1 MFLVRFAIQNA
12 LITNLFLLLVI
23 TIGVMS
29 WQSMPEE
36 LFPEIETDKV
46 AISTIYAGASPEEV
60 ERQVTLL
67 IEEEFDGLAD
77 IDVIRSTSVEGS
89 SEITIELKP
98 DADVDEFMRDSRTV
112 LDRITELP
120 DEAEEP
126 ELRRIKARFP
136 VISVALYGDVSQ
148 GYLIDLSDQVK
159 RRLLAISGV
168 SSANI
173 SGYRD
178 WELWVI
184 VDPEKLASSKV
195 SLSRVT
201 TALRQNLRD
210 LPGGSI
216 EAREGDILLRGKG
229 VTPDPES
236 VSRLIVGT
244 NANGGNL
251 ELGQLATI
259 ERRLEEVRTLGRFNS
274 RPSVNITVTK
284 TPDGSTTEIAREVK
298 QLVVDL
304 QSELPNN
311 IGVSAFSD
319 LSVYIET
326 RLNTVKSS
334 GVVGL
339 VLVLLSLYLFLNFRV
354 ALITALGIPVSF
366 LFAVIL
372 MNYSGQSIN
381 MVSMFAFLLA
391 LGMIVDDAI
400 IVTENIYRHM
410 ELGKSPRDAALIGS
424 REVFWPVMAA
434 TTTSIAAFLPM
445 FAIGGTMGQFIKV
458 IPIVVTACLIGSLLE
473 AFAVLPSHAHQFLRV
488 KKRREGGSD
497 GWRVLLERYVVALR
511 WCLFNR
517 YFVTIATVGVLI
529 LTAIFAVTRVPYI
542 MFGKLDTGQFF
553 VNVEAPNTYSLED
566 TTELAKRVEKAIL
579 EVVDE
584 DKELNSMLTNIGVS
598 FVDFSV
604 FKFGNNYIQYIID
617 LNKRQPEGFIENWVG
632 PVVRLKFDN
641 GGTRSRTTTEV
652 TNAIR
657 VRLESVSGIRRV
669 SIVSTQAGPAGADI
683 EVGVAS
689 ETVDGLRTVSVAM
702 RDYLRQIP
710 GVTDVNQDFEPGKLE
725 YQYSLNERGRQ
736 LGLTQSQ
743 LAEAVR
749 TGFQGLEVAEVTV
762 GDKRMPVR
770 VIYPESVRTEAA
782 DLQLLRIV
790 LPEGKSVFLGQVAD
804 IEIGRGFNQVNRRD
818 LQRLATVTADVD
830 TDVTTP
836 LEVTALLNKEFESRS
851 GLPGFELFY
860 LGEKRDA
867 SRSVADMFDALIIA
881 LVIIFFILAA
891 LFKSL
896 LDPFVVIIA
905 IPFGLIGVVVGH
917 VVLGLQLQFLS
928 LIGFLALAGI
938 VVNDSLILIDFVK
951 KRRADGIERIEAII
965 DAGRVRTRPI
975 LLTSITTFLGVSPLI
990 FFSTGQTKILAPM
1003 AVSLG
1008 FGLLFATILILLV
1021 LPCFYLIAD
1030 DMRSAF
1036 SRMIHG
1042 KAPHQPTE
1050 IDT

>member
-1 MFLVRFAIQNA
+1 MFLVRFAVNNS
-12 LITNLFLLLVI
+12 LITNLFLVLVI
-23 TIGVMS
+23 IIGFMS
-29 WQSMPEE
+29 WKAMPEE

-46 AISTIYAGASPEEV
+46 SIRTIYEGASPEEV
-60 ERQVTLL
+60 ERQITLP

-77 IDVIRSTSVEGS
+77 IDVIRSSSIEGS

-98 DADVDEFMRDSRTV
+98 NADIEEFMRDSRTV
-112 LDRITELP
+112 LDRITDLP
-120 DEAEEP
+120 EEAEEP
-126 ELRRIKARFP
+126 ELQRFKPRFP
-136 VISVALYGDVSQ
+136 VISVALYGDVSRS
-148 GYLIDLSDQVK
+148 YLIELSDEVK
-159 RRLLAISGV
+159 RRLLTIQDV

-195 SLSRVT
+195 SLSQVIA
-201 TALRQNLRD
+201 ALRDNLRD

-229 VTPDPES
+229 VNPDPES
-236 VSRLIVGT
+236 VAALVIEA
-244 NANGGNL
+244 NQNGGNL
-251 ELGQLATI
+251 ELGQLAKI
-259 ERRLEEVRTLGRFNS
+259 ERRLEEKSTLGRFNG

-284 TPDGSTTEIAREVK
+284 TVDGSSTDIARDVK
-298 QLVVDL
+298 ELVNTL
-304 QSELPNN
+304 QQELPNN
-311 IGVSAFSD
+311 ISVAAFSD

-339 VLVLLSLYLFLNFRV
+339 ILVLLSLYLFLNFRV

-410 ELGKSPRDAALIGS
+410 EMGKSPREAALIGA
-424 REVFWPVMAA
+424 REVFWPVIAA
-434 TTTSIAAFLPM
+434 TTTSVAAFLPM
-445 FAIGGTMGQFIKV
+445 FAIGGTMGQFIQV
-458 IPIVVTACLIGSLLE
+458 IPIVVSACLIGSLLE
-473 AFAVLPSHAHQFLRV
+473 AFAVLPSHARQFLRV
-488 KKRREGGSD
+488 KQRREGVRNNWS
-497 GWRVLLERYVVALR
+497 LLLDRYVKILR

-517 YFVTIATVGVLI
+517 YFVAVATVGVL
-529 LTAIFAVTRVPYI
+529 LVVGIFAATRMPYI

-553 VNVEAPNTYSLED
+553 VNIEAPNTYSLED

-584 DKELNSMLTNIGVS
+584 EELNSMLTNVGVS
-598 FVDFSV
+598 FIDFSV
-604 FKFGNNYIQYIID
+604 FKFGNNYIQYIVD
-617 LNKRQPEGFIENWVG
+617 LNKRKPEGFIETWVS
-632 PVVRLKFDN
+632 PVVSLKFDDQ
-641 GGTRSRTTTEV
+641 GTRERTTSAV
-652 TNAIR
+652 SNAIR
-657 VRLESVSGIRRV
+657 ERLESEPGIRRV
-669 SIVSTQAGPAGADI
+669 SIVSTQAGPAGSDI
-683 EVGVAS
+683 EVGIAS
-689 ETVDGLRTVSVAM
+689 ETVDGLRDVSVAL
-702 RDYLRQIP
+702 RDYLRQLP
-710 GVTDVNQDFEPGKLE
+710 GVKDVNQDFEPGKLE

-736 LGLTQSQ
+736 LGLTQAQ

-749 TGFQGLEVAEVTV
+749 SGFQGLEVTEVTV

-770 VIYPESVRTEAA
+770 VIYPESVRTQAA
-782 DLQLLRIV
+782 DLASLRIV
-790 LPEGKSVFLGQVAD
+790 LPGGKSVFLGQVAD
-804 IEIGRGFNQVNRRD
+804 IQVGRGFNQVNRRD
-818 LQRLATVTADVD
+818 LRRLATVTAEVD

-836 LEVTALLNKEFESRS
+836 LDVTTLLDKEFASRPE
-851 GLPGFELFY
+851 LPDFELFY
-860 LGEKRDA
+860 LGEKREA
-867 SRSVADMFDALIIA
+867 NQSVADMLDALVIA
-881 LVIIFFILAA
+881 LIIIFFILAA

-896 LDPFVVIIA
+896 LDPFVVIVA
-905 IPFGLIGVVVGH
+905 IPFGLIGVVAGH
-917 VVLGLQLQFLS
+917 FALGLQLQFLS

-938 VVNDSLILIDFVK
+938 VVNDSLILIDFAK
-951 KRRADGIERIEAII
+951 KRRHEGIERIAAMI

-990 FFSTGQTKILAPM
+990 FFATGQTKILSPM

-1008 FGLLFATILILLV
+1008 FGLMFATVLILLV

-1030 DMRSAF
+1030 DMRNAVWRFFGREVSPAQ
-1036 SRMIHG
+1036 
-1042 KAPHQPTE
+1042 A
-1050 IDT
+1050 

>member
-1 MFLVRFAIQNA
+1 MFLVRFAVNNS
-12 LITNLFLLLVI
+12 LITNLFLVLVI
-23 TIGVMS
+23 IIGFMS
-29 WQSMPEE
+29 WKAMPEE

-46 AISTIYAGASPEEV
+46 SIRTIYEGASPEEV
-60 ERQVTLL
+60 ERQITLP

-77 IDVIRSTSVEGS
+77 IDVIRSSSIEGS

-98 DADVDEFMRDSRTV
+98 NADIEEFMRDSRTV
-112 LDRITELP
+112 LDRITDLP
-120 DEAEEP
+120 EEAEEP
-126 ELRRIKARFP
+126 ELQRFKPRFP
-136 VISVALYGDVSQ
+136 VISVALYGDVSRS
-148 GYLIDLSDQVK
+148 YLIELSDEVK
-159 RRLLAISGV
+159 RRLLTIQDV

-195 SLSRVT
+195 SLSQVIA
-201 TALRQNLRD
+201 ALRDNLRD

-229 VTPDPES
+229 VNPDPES
-236 VSRLIVGT
+236 VAALVIEA
-244 NANGGNL
+244 NQNGGNL
-251 ELGQLATI
+251 ELGQLAKI
-259 ERRLEEVRTLGRFNS
+259 ERRLEEKSTLGRFNG

-284 TPDGSTTEIAREVK
+284 TVDGSSTDIARDVK
-298 QLVVDL
+298 ELVNTL
-304 QSELPNN
+304 QQELPNN
-311 IGVSAFSD
+311 ISVAAFSD

-339 VLVLLSLYLFLNFRV
+339 ILVLLSLYLFLNFRV

-410 ELGKSPRDAALIGS
+410 EMGKSPREAALIGA
-424 REVFWPVMAA
+424 REVFWPVIAA
-434 TTTSIAAFLPM
+434 TTTSVAAFLPM
-445 FAIGGTMGQFIKV
+445 FAIGGTMGQFIQV
-458 IPIVVTACLIGSLLE
+458 IPIVVSACLIGSLLE
-473 AFAVLPSHAHQFLRV
+473 AFAVLPSHARQFLRV
-488 KKRREGGSD
+488 KQRREGVRNNWS
-497 GWRVLLERYVVALR
+497 LLLDRYVKILR

-517 YFVTIATVGVLI
+517 YFVAVATVGVL
-529 LTAIFAVTRVPYI
+529 LVVGIFAATRMPYI

-553 VNVEAPNTYSLED
+553 VNIEAPNTYSLED

-584 DKELNSMLTNIGVS
+584 EELNSMLTNVGVS
-598 FVDFSV
+598 FIDFSV
-604 FKFGNNYIQYIID
+604 FKFGNNYIQYIVD
-617 LNKRQPEGFIENWVG
+617 LNKRKPEGFIETWVS
-632 PVVRLKFDN
+632 PVVSLKFDDQ
-641 GGTRSRTTTEV
+641 GTRERTTSAV
-652 TNAIR
+652 SNAIR
-657 VRLESVSGIRRV
+657 ERLESEPGIRRV
-669 SIVSTQAGPAGADI
+669 SIVSTQAGPAGSDI
-683 EVGVAS
+683 EVGIAS
-689 ETVDGLRTVSVAM
+689 ETVDGLRDVSVAL
-702 RDYLRQIP
+702 RDYLRQLP
-710 GVTDVNQDFEPGKLE
+710 GVKDVNQDFEPGKLE

-736 LGLTQSQ
+736 LGLTQAQ

-749 TGFQGLEVAEVTV
+749 SGFQGLEVTEVTV

-770 VIYPESVRTEAA
+770 VIYPESVRTQAA
-782 DLQLLRIV
+782 DLASLRIV
-790 LPEGKSVFLGQVAD
+790 LPGGKSVFLGQVAD
-804 IEIGRGFNQVNRRD
+804 IQVGRGFNQVNRRD
-818 LQRLATVTADVD
+818 LRRLATVTAEVD

-836 LEVTALLNKEFESRS
+836 LDVTTLLDKEFASRPE
-851 GLPGFELFY
+851 LPDFELFY
-860 LGEKRDA
+860 LGEKREA
-867 SRSVADMFDALIIA
+867 NQSVADMLDALVIA
-881 LVIIFFILAA
+881 LIIIFFILAA

-896 LDPFVVIIA
+896 LDPFVVIVA
-905 IPFGLIGVVVGH
+905 IPFGLIGVVAGH
-917 VVLGLQLQFLS
+917 FALGLQLQFLS

-938 VVNDSLILIDFVK
+938 VVNDSLILIDFAK
-951 KRRADGIERIEAII
+951 KRRQEGIERIAAMI

-990 FFSTGQTKILAPM
+990 FFATGQTKILSPM

-1008 FGLLFATILILLV
+1008 FGLMFATVLILLV

-1030 DMRSAF
+1030 DMRNAVWRFFGREVSPAQ
-1036 SRMIHG
+1036 
-1042 KAPHQPTE
+1042 A
-1050 IDT
+1050 

>member
-1 MFLVRFAIQNA
+1 MFLVRFAVNNS
-12 LITNLFLLLVI
+12 LITNLFLVLVI
-23 TIGVMS
+23 IIGFMS
-29 WQSMPEE
+29 WKAMPEE

-46 AISTIYAGASPEEV
+46 SIRTIYEGASPEEV
-60 ERQVTLL
+60 ERQITLP

-77 IDVIRSTSVEGS
+77 IDVIRSSSIEGS

-98 DADVDEFMRDSRTV
+98 NADIEEFMRDSRTV
-112 LDRITELP
+112 LDRITDLP
-120 DEAEEP
+120 EEAEEP
-126 ELRRIKARFP
+126 ELQRFKPRFP
-136 VISVALYGDVSQ
+136 VISVALYGDVSRS
-148 GYLIDLSDQVK
+148 YLIELSDEVK
-159 RRLLAISGV
+159 RRLLTIQDV

-195 SLSRVT
+195 SLSQVIA
-201 TALRQNLRD
+201 ALRDNLRD

-229 VTPDPES
+229 VNPDPES
-236 VSRLIVGT
+236 VAALVIEA
-244 NANGGNL
+244 NQNGGNL
-251 ELGQLATI
+251 ELGQLAKI
-259 ERRLEEVRTLGRFNS
+259 ERRLEEKSTLGRFNG

-284 TPDGSTTEIAREVK
+284 TVDGSSTDIARDVK
-298 QLVVDL
+298 ELVNTL
-304 QSELPNN
+304 QQELPNN
-311 IGVSAFSD
+311 ISVAAFSD

-339 VLVLLSLYLFLNFRV
+339 ILVLLSLYLFLNFRV

-410 ELGKSPRDAALIGS
+410 EMGKSPREAALIGA
-424 REVFWPVMAA
+424 REVFWPVIAA
-434 TTTSIAAFLPM
+434 TTTSVAAFLPM
-445 FAIGGTMGQFIKV
+445 FAIGGTMGQFIQV
-458 IPIVVTACLIGSLLE
+458 IPIVVSACLIGSLLE
-473 AFAVLPSHAHQFLRV
+473 AFAVLPSHARQFLRV
-488 KKRREGGSD
+488 KQRREGARNNWS
-497 GWRVLLERYVVALR
+497 LLLDRYVKILR

-517 YFVTIATVGVLI
+517 YFVAVATVGVL
-529 LTAIFAVTRVPYI
+529 LVVGIFAATRMPYI

-553 VNVEAPNTYSLED
+553 VNIEAPNTYSLED

-584 DKELNSMLTNIGVS
+584 EELNSMLTNVGVS
-598 FVDFSV
+598 FIDFSV
-604 FKFGNNYIQYIID
+604 FKFGNNYIQYIVD
-617 LNKRQPEGFIENWVG
+617 LNKRKPEGFIETWVS
-632 PVVRLKFDN
+632 PVVSLKFDDQ
-641 GGTRSRTTTEV
+641 GTRERTTSAV
-652 TNAIR
+652 SNAIR
-657 VRLESVSGIRRV
+657 ERLESEPGIRRV
-669 SIVSTQAGPAGADI
+669 SIVSTQAGPAGSDI
-683 EVGVAS
+683 EVGIAS
-689 ETVDGLRTVSVAM
+689 ETVDGLRDVSVAL
-702 RDYLRQIP
+702 RDYLRQLP
-710 GVTDVNQDFEPGKLE
+710 GVKDVNQDFEPGKLE

-736 LGLTQSQ
+736 LGLTQAQ

-749 TGFQGLEVAEVTV
+749 SGFQGLEVTEVTV

-770 VIYPESVRTEAA
+770 GIYPESGRTQAA
-782 DLQLLRIV
+782 DLASLRIV
-790 LPEGKSVFLGQVAD
+790 LPGGKSVFLGQVAD
-804 IEIGRGFNQVNRRD
+804 IQVGRGFNQVNRRD
-818 LQRLATVTADVD
+818 LRRLATVTAEVD

-836 LEVTALLNKEFESRS
+836 LDVTTLLDKEFASRPE
-851 GLPGFELFY
+851 LPDFELFY
-860 LGEKRDA
+860 LGEKREA
-867 SRSVADMFDALIIA
+867 NQSVADMLDALVIA
-881 LVIIFFILAA
+881 LIIIFFILAA

-896 LDPFVVIIA
+896 LDPFVVIVA
-905 IPFGLIGVVVGH
+905 IPFGLIGVVAGH
-917 VVLGLQLQFLS
+917 FALGLQLQFLS

-938 VVNDSLILIDFVK
+938 VVNDSLILIDFAK
-951 KRRADGIERIEAII
+951 KRRHEGIERIAAMI

-990 FFSTGQTKILAPM
+990 FFATGQTKILSPM

-1008 FGLLFATILILLV
+1008 FGLMFATVLILLV

-1030 DMRSAF
+1030 DMRNAVWRFFGREVSPAQ
-1036 SRMIHG
+1036 
-1042 KAPHQPTE
+1042 A
-1050 IDT
+1050 

>member
-1 MFLVRFAIQNA
+1 MFLVRFAIANS

-23 TIGVMS
+23 IIGVMS

-36 LFPEIETDKV
+36 LFPEIETDK
-46 AISTIYAGASPEEV
+46 ISIRTLYEGASPEEV

-67 IEEEFDGLAD
+67 IEEGFDGLAD
-77 IDVIRSTSVEGS
+77 IEVIRSTSIEGS
-89 SEITIELKP
+89 SEITIELEP
-98 DADVDEFMRDSRTV
+98 GTDIDEFMRDSRTV

-120 DEAEEP
+120 EEAEEP
-126 ELRRIKARFP
+126 ELQRVKGRFP
-136 VISVALYGDVSQ
+136 VISVALFGDVSRS
-148 GYLIDLSDQVK
+148 YLIDLSDEVK
-159 RRLLAISGV
+159 RRLLGIQGV

-184 VDPEKLASSKV
+184 VDPEKLASAKV
-195 SLSRVT
+195 SLSRVISS
-201 TALRQNLRD
+201 LRDNLRD

-229 VTPDPES
+229 VNPDPES
-236 VSRLIVGT
+236 VSRLVIAT

-251 ELGQLATI
+251 ELGQLAKI

-284 TPDGSTTEIAREVK
+284 TPDGSTTDISRQVK
-298 QLVVDL
+298 ELVADL
-304 QSELPNN
+304 KSKLPSNV
-311 IGVSAFSD
+311 GVAAFSD

-339 VLVLLSLYLFLNFRV
+339 ILVLLSLYLFLNFRV

-372 MNYSGQSIN
+372 MNYSDQSIN

-410 ELGKSPRDAALIGS
+410 ELGKSPEDAALIGA
-424 REVFWPVMAA
+424 REVFWPVIAA

-445 FAIGGTMGQFIKV
+445 FAIGGTMGQFIQV
-458 IPIVVTACLIGSLLE
+458 IPIVVSACLIGSLLE
-473 AFAVLPSHAHQFLRV
+473 AFAVLPSHASQFLRV
-488 KKRREGGSD
+488 KKRREGSSD
-497 GWRVLLERYVVALR
+497 GWRKLLERYVKILR
-511 WCLFNR
+511 WCLYNR
-517 YFVTIATVGVLI
+517 YFVAVATVGVLVI
-529 LTAIFAVTRVPYI
+529 MGIFAATRMPYI
-542 MFGKLDTGQFF
+542 MFDKLDTGQFF

-566 TTELAKRVEKAIL
+566 TAELAKRVEKAIL

-584 DKELNSMLTNIGVS
+584 DQELNSMLTNVGVS

-604 FKFGNNYIQYIID
+604 FKFGNNYIQHIID
-617 LNKRQPEGFIENWVG
+617 LNKRKPEGFIETWIS
-632 PVVRLKFDN
+632 PIISLKFDN
-641 GGTRSRTTTEV
+641 GGTRDRTTTEV

-657 VRLESVSGIRRV
+657 ARLESETGIRRV
-669 SIVSTQAGPAGADI
+669 SIVSTQAGPAGDDI
-683 EVGVAS
+683 EVGIAS
-689 ETVDGLRTVSVAM
+689 ETVDGLSKVSIAM
-702 RDYLRQIP
+702 RDYLRQLP
-710 GVTDVNQDFEPGKLE
+710 GVKDVNQDFEPGKLE

-743 LAEAVR
+743 LSEAVR
-749 TGFQGLEVAEVTV
+749 SGFQGLEVIEVTV
-762 GDKRMPVR
+762 GEKRMPVR
-770 VIYPESVRTEAA
+770 VIYPEAVRTQAA
-782 DLQLLRIV
+782 DLASLRVV
-790 LPEGKSVFLGQVAD
+790 LPGGKSVFLGQVAD
-804 IEIGRGFNQVNRRD
+804 IEVGRGFNQVNRRD
-818 LQRLATVTADVD
+818 LRRLATVTADVD
-830 TDVTTP
+830 TDITTP
-836 LEVTALLNKEFESRS
+836 LDVTELLDKEFASRPD
-851 GLPGFELFY
+851 LPEFELFY

-867 SRSVADMFDALIIA
+867 SRSVADMLDALIIA

-905 IPFGLIGVVVGH
+905 IPFGLIGVVIGH
-917 VVLGLQLQFLS
+917 FILGLQLQFLS

-938 VVNDSLILIDFVK
+938 VVNDSLILIDFAKK
-951 KRRADGIERIEAII
+951 KRSDGVGRVEAFIE
-965 DAGRVRTRPI
+965 AGRVRARPI

-990 FFSTGQTKILAPM
+990 FFATGQTKILSPM

-1008 FGLLFATILILLV
+1008 FGLLFATVLILLV

-1030 DMRSAF
+1030 DVRNRF
-1036 SRMIHG
+1036 FRLFG
-1042 KAPHQPTE
+1042 HQVQHT
-1050 IDT
+1050 

>member
-1 MFLVRFAIQNA
+1 MFLVRFAIANS

-23 TIGVMS
+23 VIGVMS

-46 AISTIYAGASPEEV
+46 SVRTLYEGASPEEV
-60 ERQVTLL
+60 ERQITLL

-77 IDVIRSTSVEGS
+77 IDVIRSTSIEGS
-89 SEITIELKP
+89 SEIIIELKP
-98 DADVDEFMRDSRTV
+98 GADVDEFMRDSRTV
-112 LDRITELP
+112 LDRITDLP
-120 DEAEEP
+120 EVAEEP

-136 VISVALYGDVSQ
+136 VISVALFGDVSQ
-148 GYLIDLSDQVK
+148 SYLIDLSDRVK
-159 RRLLAISGV
+159 KRLLTITGV

-184 VDPEKLASSKV
+184 VDPEKLASSNV
-195 SLSRVT
+195 PLSRVIA
-201 TALRQNLRD
+201 ALRDNLRD

-229 VTPDPES
+229 IKPDPQS
-236 VSRLIVGT
+236 VSKLVIGV
-244 NANGGNL
+244 NAKGGSL
-251 ELGQLATI
+251 ELGQLAKI
-259 ERRLEEVRTLGRFNS
+259 ERRLEEVRTLGRFNG

-284 TPDGSTTEIAREVK
+284 TADGSTTDIAQEVK
-298 QLVVDL
+298 QMVADL
-304 QSELPNN
+304 RDEFPDNV
-311 IGVSAFSD
+311 GVAAFSD

-334 GVVGL
+334 GLVGL
-339 VLVLLSLYLFLNFRV
+339 MLVLLSLYLFLNFRV

-372 MNYSGQSIN
+372 MNYSDQSIN

-410 ELGKSPRDAALIGS
+410 EMGKSPKDAALIGT

-445 FAIGGTMGQFIKV
+445 LAISGTMGQFIQV
-458 IPIVVTACLIGSLLE
+458 IPIVVSACLIGSLLE
-473 AFAVLPSHAHQFLRV
+473 AFAVLPSHARQFLRV
-488 KKRREGGSD
+488 KVRREGSSN
-497 GWRVLLERYVVALR
+497 GWRTLLERYVKILR

-517 YFVTIATVGVLI
+517 YFVAVATVGVLI
-529 LTAIFAVTRVPYI
+529 VVGIFAVTRMPYI

-566 TTELAKRVEKAIL
+566 TTALAKRVENAIL

-584 DKELNSMLTNIGVS
+584 EQELNSMLTNIGVS

-604 FKFGNNYIQYIID
+604 FKFGNNHVQYMID
-617 LNKRQPEGFIENWVG
+617 LHKRQPEGFIETWVG
-632 PVVRLKFDN
+632 PVISLKSDN
-641 GGTRSRTTTEV
+641 GGTRVRTTSEV
-652 TNAIR
+652 VNAIR
-657 VRLESVSGIRRV
+657 TRLENEPGIRRV
-669 SIVSTQAGPAGADI
+669 SITSPQAGPGGVDI

-689 ETVDGLRTVSVAM
+689 KTVKGLSTVSIAI
-702 RDYLRQIP
+702 RDYLRQLP
-710 GVTDVNQDFEPGKLE
+710 GVKDVNQDFEPGKLE

-743 LAEAVR
+743 LSEAVR
-749 TGFQGLEVAEVTV
+749 SGFQGLQVMEVTV
-762 GDKRMPVR
+762 DGKRMPVR
-770 VIYPESVRTEAA
+770 VIYPEAVRTQAT
-782 DLQLLRIV
+782 DLALLRVV
-790 LPEGKSVFLGQVAD
+790 LPSGKSVFLGQVAD
-804 IEIGRGFNQVNRRD
+804 IEVGRGFNQVSRRD
-818 LQRLATVTADVD
+818 LRRLATVTADVD
-830 TDVTTP
+830 TDITTP
-836 LEVTALLNKEFESRS
+836 LEVTQLLNKEFASRAD
-851 GLPGFELFY
+851 LPDFELFY

-867 SRSVADMFDALIIA
+867 NRSIADMLDALIIA

-905 IPFGLIGVVVGH
+905 IPFGLIGVVAGH
-917 VVLGLQLQFLS
+917 FALGLQLQFLS

-938 VVNDSLILIDFVK
+938 VVNDSLILIDFAK
-951 KRRADGIERIEAII
+951 KRRNEGMERIAAFIE
-965 DAGRVRTRPI
+965 AGRVRTRPI

-990 FFSTGQTKILAPM
+990 FFATGQTKILSPM

-1008 FGLLFATILILLV
+1008 FGLLFATVLILLV

-1030 DMRSAF
+1030 DMRNAVF
-1036 SRMIHG
+1036 RLFGREPQHEKFQG
-1042 KAPHQPTE
+1042 
-1050 IDT
+1050 

>member
-1 MFLVRFAIQNA
+1 MFLVRFAVANP
-12 LITNLFLLLVI
+12 LITNLFLLLVV

-29 WQSMPEE
+29 WKAMPEE
-36 LFPEIETDKV
+36 LFPEIEIDKV
-46 AISTIYAGASPEEV
+46 SIRTIYEGASPEEV
-60 ERQVTLL
+60 ERQITLP

-77 IDVIRSTSVEGS
+77 IDVIRSTSIEGS

-98 DADVDEFMRDSRTV
+98 GADVNEFMRDSRTV
-112 LDRITELP
+112 LDRITDLP

-126 ELRRIKARFP
+126 ELQRVKARFP
-136 VISVALYGDVSQ
+136 VISVALFGDVSR
-148 GYLIDLSDQVK
+148 GHLIDLSDQVK
-159 RRLLAISGV
+159 RRLLTITGV

-195 SLSRVT
+195 PLARVT
-201 TALRQNLRD
+201 AALRDNLRD

-229 VTPDPES
+229 VNPDAES
-236 VSRLIVGT
+236 VSRLVVGT

-251 ELGQLATI
+251 ELGQLAKI
-259 ERRLEEVRTLGRFNS
+259 ERRLEEVRTLGRFNG

-284 TPDGSTTEIAREVK
+284 TTDGSTIDIAQEIK
-298 QLVVDL
+298 QMVVDL
-304 QSELPNN
+304 QREFPDN
-311 IGVSAFSD
+311 IGIAAFSD

-334 GVVGL
+334 GIVGL
-339 VLVLLSLYLFLNFRV
+339 ILILLSLYLFLNFRV
-354 ALITALGIPVSF
+354 ALVTAMGIPVSF
-366 LFAVIL
+366 LFAVIF
-372 MNYSGQSIN
+372 MNYLGQTIN

-391 LGMIVDDAI
+391 MGMIVDDAI

-410 ELGKSPRDAALIGS
+410 EMGKSPRDAALIGA
-424 REVFWPVMAA
+424 REVFWPVIAA
-434 TTTSIAAFLPM
+434 TTTSVAAFLPM
-445 FAIGGTMGQFIKV
+445 FAIGGTMGQFIYV
-458 IPIVVTACLIGSLLE
+458 IPIVVSACLIGSLLE
-473 AFAVLPSHAHQFLRV
+473 AFAVLPSHARQFLHV
-488 KKRREGGSD
+488 KARREGGSN
-497 GWRVLLERYVVALR
+497 GWRVLLERYVVVLH
-511 WCLFNR
+511 WCLHNR
-517 YFVTIATVGVLI
+517 YFVAVATLGVLI
-529 LTAIFAVTRVPYI
+529 VVIIFAVTRMPYI

-553 VNVEAPNTYSLED
+553 VNIEAPNTYSLEK

-584 DKELNSMLTNIGVS
+584 DKELNSMLTNVGVS
-598 FVDFSV
+598 FIDFSV
-604 FKFGNNYIQYIID
+604 FKFGNNYIQHIID
-617 LNKRQPEGFIENWVG
+617 LKKREPEGFIETWFG
-632 PVVRLKFDN
+632 PIVSLKFDN
-641 GGTRSRTTTEV
+641 EGTRLRTTSEV

-657 VRLESVSGIRRV
+657 ARLEGEPGIRRA
-669 SIVSTQAGPAGADI
+669 SIVSAQAGPAGADI
-683 EVGVAS
+683 EVGVAAK
-689 ETVDGLRTVSVAM
+689 TVEGLRTVSVAM
-702 RDYLRQIP
+702 RDYLRQLP

-749 TGFQGLEVAEVTV
+749 SGFQGLEVTEVTV
-762 GDKRMPVR
+762 DGKRMSVR
-770 VIYPESVRTEAA
+770 VIYPQAVRTKAA
-782 DLQLLRIV
+782 DLASLRVV
-790 LPEGKSVFLGQVAD
+790 LPSGKSVFLGQVAD
-804 IEIGRGFNQVNRRD
+804 IEVGRGFNQVNRRD
-818 LQRLATVTADVD
+818 LRRLATVMADVD
-830 TDVTTP
+830 TDIATP
-836 LEVTALLNKEFESRS
+836 LEVTKLLDKEFASRPD
-851 GLPGFELFY
+851 LPDFELLY
-860 LGEKRDA
+860 LGEKREA
-867 SRSVADMFDALIIA
+867 NRSIADMFDALIIS

-905 IPFGLIGVVVGH
+905 IPFGLIGVVAGH
-917 VVLGLQLQFLS
+917 FILGLQLQFLS

-938 VVNDSLILIDFVK
+938 VVNDSLILIDFIK
-951 KRRADGIERIEAII
+951 KRRNEGIERIAAII

-990 FFSTGQTKILAPM
+990 FFATGQTKILAPM

-1008 FGLLFATILILLV
+1008 FGLLFATVLILLV

-1030 DMRSAF
+1030 DMRKTVF
-1036 SRMIHG
+1036 RFFG
-1042 KAPHQPTE
+1042 RKAPQE
-1050 IDT
+1050 SSW